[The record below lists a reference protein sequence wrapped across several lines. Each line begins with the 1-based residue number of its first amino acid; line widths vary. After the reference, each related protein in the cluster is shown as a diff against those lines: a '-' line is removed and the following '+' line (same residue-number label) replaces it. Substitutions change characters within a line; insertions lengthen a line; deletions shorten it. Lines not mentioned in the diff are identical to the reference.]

1 MISDDDIA
9 TITDCAKREDRKGLV
24 DWVRSKRDAVW
35 ILDTNKEVTLSR
47 FTDVNSGARSSE
59 WLDFDQPYTI
69 EAFREWLFGMLQE
82 GRASEFSPFLQS
94 KAAELLV
101 GNLDIPTKQGRHQV
115 VSTTNNIV
123 LALACVDA
131 LIKAGVPKKRYKDK
145 DHEDNFTADNIVA
158 KGMGVSPSSV
168 RQWFSARNKFKKT
181 CLKNSAI

>member
-1 MISDDDIA
+1 MISREDVA
-9 TITDCAKREDRKGLV
+9 TIADCAKRKDRKGLV
-24 DWVRSKRDAVW
+24 DWVRSKRNAVW

-47 FTDVNSGARSSE
+47 FTDVNSGTRSSE
-59 WLDFDQPYTI
+59 WLDFEQPYTV
-69 EAFREWLFGMLQE
+69 EAFREWLVGMLNE
-82 GRASEFSPFLQS
+82 GKASEFSPFLQS

-115 VSTTNNIV
+115 VSTTDNIV

-131 LIKAGVPKKRYKDK
+131 LLKAGVPKKRYKDK
-145 DHEDNFTADNIVA
+145 DHEDNFTVDNIVA